1 MGRDSARVRY
11 SLAPKPP
18 VRQFSVAH
26 LAALAVLVV
35 AGLVAIVGPRLRPGG
50 WLGWPART
58 VAAVIIAGWAGD
70 YIGEAVRGTWD
81 VRYSLPL
88 QLTDAAST
96 VAIVSLLTR
105 RRLAIELL
113 YFWSISA
120 SLQAIL
126 TPDLGRTFPSF
137 FYFTYFA
144 YHIGAV
150 VAGLLLVF
158 GCGLYPR
165 RRAILWAYPMTL
177 GWAVIAG
184 IGDVI
189 SRGNYMY
196 LRFKPVHNSLLNEMG
211 PWPWYIAAGAGIG
224 LVLFVLLQGLANLLA
239 DRDRRAS

>member
-1 MGRDSARVRY
+1 M
-11 SLAPKPP
+11 
-18 VRQFSVAH
+18 RQFSIAH
-26 LAALAVLVV
+26 LAALGVQATAGVLV
-35 AGLVAIVGPRLRPGG
+35 IVGPRIRPGR
-50 WLGWPART
+50 WVWWTARI
-58 VAAVIIAGWAGD
+58 VAAVILTGWFGD
-70 YIGEAVRGTWD
+70 YIGQAVRGTWD

-96 VAIVSLLTR
+96 AAIVALLRR

-113 YFWSISA
+113 YFWSIAA
-120 SLQAIL
+120 SLQAVL

-165 RRAILWAYPMTL
+165 RRAILWVFPLTL
-177 GWAVIAG
+177 CWAAIAG
-184 IGDVI
+184 AGDVL
-189 SRGNYMY
+189 SGGNYMY
-196 LRFKPVHNSLLNEMG
+196 LRFKPVHSSLLSVMG

-224 LVLFVLLQGLANLLA
+224 LVLFAALQALANLLGR
-239 DRDRRAS
+239 RDPLTVAA

>member
-1 MGRDSARVRY
+1 
-11 SLAPKPP
+11 

-26 LAALAVLVV
+26 LAALGVLVAASV
-35 AGLVAIVGPRLRPGG
+35 LAIVGPRIRPGG
-50 WLGWPART
+50 WSGWPART
-58 VAAVIIAGWAGD
+58 LVAVIVAGWAGD

-96 VAIVSLLTR
+96 AAIVALLTR

-120 SLQAIL
+120 SLQAVL

-144 YHIGAV
+144 YHIGAI
-150 VAGLLLVF
+150 VAAVLLVF

-165 RRAILWAYPMTL
+165 RRAIWWAFPLTL
-177 GWAVIAG
+177 GWAAIAG
-184 IGDVI
+184 TGDVLTG
-189 SRGNYMY
+189 GNYMY
-196 LRFKPVHNSLLNEMG
+196 LSRKPVHHSLLNVMG
-211 PWPWYIAAGAGIG
+211 PWPWYILAGAGVG
-224 LVLFVLLQGLANLLA
+224 LVLFAVLQALTNFLAA
-239 DRDRRAS
+239 RDAIAVPR